1 MNSYYDKI
9 NELAERIVSGRAQ
22 IGREDK
28 AGWHEALTTA
38 QVGAEI
44 ISADRGGIPAA
55 VSACS
60 FEDRSLR
67 RLIEDA
73 VEGWAKASGIW
84 FKEQAILK
92 SSFNGEMF
100 SRGSESRVYLSLD
113 RTTVTKYLD
122 PYQRNDGG
130 LLMALRNISI
140 FNHLFPDAAYRVVGY
155 SRGDDD
161 RFRIVV
167 EQPFVFGHEY
177 SFEDYLH
184 LGIEDRVIGM
194 FAEMG
199 MFPVEDDTTF
209 FANEKYY
216 VRDIHYGNIIEQKD
230 GKLVVIDANSSYNE
244 HYLREFSDDIGF
256 YLLTD

>member
-1 MNSYYDKI
+1 
-9 NELAERIVSGRAQ
+9 
-22 IGREDK
+22 
-28 AGWHEALTTA
+28 
-38 QVGAEI
+38 
-44 ISADRGGIPAA
+44 
-55 VSACS
+55 
-60 FEDRSLR
+60 
-67 RLIEDA
+67 
-73 VEGWAKASGIW
+73 
-84 FKEQAILK
+84 
-92 SSFNGEMF
+92 
-100 SRGSESRVYLSLD
+100 
-113 RTTVTKYLD
+113 
-122 PYQRNDGG
+122 
-130 LLMALRNISI
+130 MALRNISI

-155 SRGDDD
+155 SRDDD
-161 RFRIVV
+161 DCFRIVV
-167 EQPFVFGHEY
+167 EQPFVFGREY